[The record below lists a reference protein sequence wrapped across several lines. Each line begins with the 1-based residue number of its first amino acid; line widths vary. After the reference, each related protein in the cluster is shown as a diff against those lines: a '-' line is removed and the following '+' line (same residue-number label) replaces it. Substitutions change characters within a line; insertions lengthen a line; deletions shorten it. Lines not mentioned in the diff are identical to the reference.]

1 MKRRRAPSASQL
13 FDLGTASAETIA
25 HRVMLMATGRCTP
38 AEYNKMVNEK
48 IAAAG
53 HSWLEAMRFPWTGA
67 AAMIEPY
74 RRAARRNARR
84 LRSKT

>member
-1 MKRRRAPSASQL
+1 MKRLRSPCASQL
-13 FDLGTASAETIA
+13 FDLGAASAETIA

-38 AEYNKMVNEK
+38 AEYHKMVNEK

-53 HSWLEAMRFPWTGA
+53 HSWLEAMMFPWTGA

-84 LRSKT
+84 LRSKV

>member
-38 AEYNKMVNEK
+38 AEY
-48 IAAAG
+48 
-53 HSWLEAMRFPWTGA
+53 R
-67 AAMIEPY
+67 
-74 RRAARRNARR
+74 
-84 LRSKT
+84 